1 MFLFFTLTSHSRQH
15 PNSPIFFTLLNF
27 FLFNRASLPNFLFQS
42 PLYSLYPLYTL
53 QFISGVNFKH
63 IKMEKKRLAAIARPP
78 VRGMG
83 EE

>member
-1 MFLFFTLTSHSRQH
+1 MGDEHSIIRM
-15 PNSPIFFTLLNF
+15 SPF
-27 FLFNRASLPNFLFQS
+27 
-42 PLYSLYPLYTL
+42 PLYSHVPFPT
-53 QFISGVNFKH
+53 FISGVNFKH